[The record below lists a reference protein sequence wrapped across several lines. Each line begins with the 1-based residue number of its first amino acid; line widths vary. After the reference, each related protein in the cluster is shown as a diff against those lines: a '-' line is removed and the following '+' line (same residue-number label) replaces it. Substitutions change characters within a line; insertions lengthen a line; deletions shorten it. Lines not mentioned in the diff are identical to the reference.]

1 MRVLIIVVV
10 FVAMV
15 SISKRLRMQIIKE
28 HARTN
33 NIADAARSVGVSYST
48 AKRWVARSNS
58 AYGVED
64 LPRKG
69 RPRVLDEAAELNALE
84 ALLSPTLEGA
94 DNVVGSCI
102 SCITHPRRSAGKPSP
117 GLPGGQRSART
128 QHCQCSEGSPR
139 ASCQPNI
146 NTSVWCLQHNI
157 STRTGDM
164 SCSLTGNTSA
174 SGVQRRRISRW
185 FGLGEVRSSRSPKRR
200 IHAV

>member
-1 MRVLIIVVV
+1 MM
-10 FVAMV
+10 A
-15 SISKRLRMQIIKE
+15 ISKRHRMQIIKE

-33 NIADAARSVGVSYST
+33 NIAAAARSVGVSNST

-58 AYGVED
+58 VEGVED

-69 RPRVLDEAAELNALE
+69 RPRFLDEA

-102 SCITHPRRSAGKPSP
+102 SCITHPRRSAGRPPP
-117 GLPGGQRSART
+117 GLPGGQRSAGT

-157 STRTGDM
+157 STQTGDM

-174 SGVQRRRISRW
+174 SGVQRRRLSRW
-185 FGLGEVRSSRSPKRR
+185 FGLGEVRSSRSPKHHV
-200 IHAV
+200 HAV